1 MPLVNNFRWNFQSGE
16 ALPCVWEVSMRAV
29 FLLAGALLI
38 SASMQVAASAIEQKV
53 RPEPGVHPLE
63 DRWQGRRHI
72 LHDDFDNA
80 ETTGQEPSTK
90 EACRTIIV
98 RYKRSDG
105 TTSVRR
111 ENRCN

>member
-1 MPLVNNFRWNFQSGE
+1 MNNFRRNFHSGE
-16 ALPCVWEVSMRAV
+16 ALPWVWEVSMRAV

-38 SASMQVAASAIEQKV
+38 SAPTQIAASTIEQKV
-53 RPEPGVHPLE
+53 RPEPGVHPVE
-63 DRWQGRRHI
+63 DRWQGRRDI
-72 LHDDFDNA
+72 LHDSFDNV
-80 ETTGQEPSTK
+80 ETTGQGPSTK
-90 EACRTIIV
+90 EGCRTIIV